1 MLQPDAQAAWRLLSF
16 NWILLGLMALALGL
30 AMALTGFSIAPSSAL
45 LPFAIVATYTGVG
58 YYNAFRPH
66 KRDPLVI
73 FILASTGQVL
83 LIPLLM
89 TPMTYIATSAGL
101 PLQDANLA
109 AIDRALGLD
118 WQAYFDFVCSHHT
131 LLSGLV
137 LAYAMIG
144 WPVFGIPVALGF
156 ARQYRRIQEF
166 TLAFGL
172 ALIITTALAMLLP
185 AIGTYDIATLTRS
198 DAPFTSSAFLQ
209 HLHDFPSL
217 RAGTL
222 HHLDLMKLTGVI
234 SFPSFHAAAATLY
247 LWAFWPVRWMRPI
260 AVLANVS
267 MLLATPIGGG
277 HYFIDVFAGMAVA
290 VAAVVAA
297 RATTTWLLRPAERP
311 ATHPTSVP
319 DAAPGS
325 AR

>member
-1 MLQPDAQAAWRLLSF
+1 
-16 NWILLGLMALALGL
+16 
-30 AMALTGFSIAPSSAL
+30 
-45 LPFAIVATYTGVG
+45 
-58 YYNAFRPH
+58 
-66 KRDPLVI
+66 VI

-109 AIDRALGLD
+109 AIDHALGLD
-118 WQAYFDFVCSHHT
+118 WQAYFDFVCSHPN

-172 ALIITTALAMLLP
+172 ALIITTVLAMLLP
-185 AIGTYDIATLTRS
+185 AIGTYDIAALTRG

-222 HHLDLMKLTGVI
+222 HNLDLMKLTGVI

-290 VAAVVAA
+290 VAAIIVA
-297 RATTTWLLRPAERP
+297 RVTTAWLLRAAERP
-311 ATHPTSVP
+311 APHPSPASMPVP
-319 DAAPGS
+319 DSAAGS